1 MAYEMSIMGKD
12 ITKEEAIA
20 KYGKETIEKRL
31 EVINKCFLMDPSCY
45 GITWEDGMIISW
57 EDGTVVVKE

>member
-1 MAYEMSIMGKD
+1 MAYEISILGED

-20 KYGKETIEKRL
+20 KYGKETIDKRF

-57 EDGTVVVKE
+57 EDGTVVEKE